1 MTSRNFGSRVNH
13 VQPGSPVSASNT
25 SRATRQLEQRTNYL
39 REILDAIEAGQLLAR
54 QDQTVSADVQVG
66 HVVYWDSENKQF
78 DLALAAAIHDVT
90 TGAYVA
96 AESANVIGICISKS
110 ATKTGTIAL
119 LGMAKLPP
127 AVLEVMIYGEITAG
141 RYYLSGLTPGR
152 LVRQRPAVS
161 VPVAYLHGQVDS
173 CDEDSWVYINPQIK
187 DFLEEHVHLQ
197 FPLAPFPAGDH
208 VVPLSVDQCHTIINP
223 DVALPGWLPADHAS
237 FNGKAPAGAVFGYN
251 LAAHPELSRCWPP
264 IPATS
269 AVLELFQPIPDHVG
283 DYHGYSRVRPDQVI
297 IDANGIWWTN
307 CCYGQVPW
315 PRGFDSSDPEAYW
328 DWMDNS
334 THIWMDSSQALWT
347 AASSASNPSI
357 SSEIMAEAD
366 RCPTRYKT
374 ALILSFTKMTFATS
388 KSVVTSLQPFTDEPI
403 EFVNS
408 DGTPAN
414 TGDLYA
420 RLKVSALVKD
430 TLIRGGTALKTIDD
444 SQLRFSAGWVAEGL
458 VAGSDAV
465 VLSGTHQ
472 EALNPANPVSGSN
485 PLLHQGIVTVDVQL
499 DPIEREINPQITKLG
514 DALER
519 EYKGIMYLGFP
530 YNRDS
535 GIRMKYNVPP
545 GGLPTS
551 PKMKLRAL
559 MFGRAVGP
567 WAAMTM
573 SYYRVTRP
581 TAGSPFALVVGDTAL
596 TFDVVTPSDD
606 YDGLG
611 TDLPADRIIEVES
624 NEFVV
629 AAGDTVF
636 ITLSRAS
643 NATPLF
649 QNDIGL
655 VRIGGIIVT

>member
-1 MTSRNFGSRVNH
+1 MTSRNFSSRVNH

-54 QDQTVSADVQVG
+54 RDQTVNPDVQVG
-66 HVVYWDSENKQF
+66 NAVYWNSTDKQF
-78 DLALAAAIHDVT
+78 DLALAAAEHDAA

-110 ATKTGTIAL
+110 ASKTGTIVL
-119 LGMAKLPP
+119 LGMAKFPP
-127 AVLEVMIYGEITAG
+127 SLLEIMIHGEIMAG
-141 RYYLSGLTPGR
+141 RYYLSGVEAGR

-161 VPVAYLHGQVDS
+161 VPVAYLHGTIDA

-197 FPLAPFPAGDH
+197 FPLAPFTSGDH
-208 VVPLSVDQCHTIINP
+208 VIPVNEKECHSIINP
-223 DVALPGWLPADHAS
+223 DVAIPGWLPADHAS
-237 FNGKAPAGAVFGYN
+237 FDGKAPAGAVFGYN
-251 LAAHPELSRCWPP
+251 MAAHPELSRCWPP

-269 AVLELFQPIPDHVG
+269 AVLELFQPIPDHEN

-297 IDANGIWWTN
+297 IDANGIWWMN

-315 PRGFDSSDPEAYW
+315 PRAFDSSDPASYW
-328 DWMDNS
+328 DWMDPS
-334 THIWMDSSQALWT
+334 IHLWHDSSQALWEE
-347 AASSASNPSI
+347 ASSASNSSI
-357 SSEIMAEAD
+357 SSELMAAAE
-366 RCPTRYKT
+366 RCPWRYKT
-374 ALILSFTKMTFATS
+374 ALILSFTKMTFATN
-388 KSVVTSLQPFTDEPI
+388 KSVVTSLQPFNGEPI

-408 DGTPAN
+408 DGEVAN

-420 RLKVSALVKD
+420 KLAVAALVKD
-430 TLIRGGTALKTIDD
+430 ELIRGGTALKTIDD
-444 SQLRFSAGWVAEGL
+444 SQLSFSAGWVAEGL
-458 VAGSDAV
+458 LAGSDTV
-465 VLSGTHQ
+465 VLNGTHQ
-472 EALNPANPVSGSN
+472 EALNPDAPVSISN

-499 DPIEREINPQITKLG
+499 DPVERELNPQITKLG

-535 GIRMKYNVPP
+535 AIRMRYNLPP

-551 PKMKLRAL
+551 PKMKIRAL

-567 WAAMTM
+567 WSEMTM
-573 SYYRVTRP
+573 SYYRITRP
-581 TAGSPFALVVGDTAL
+581 TTGSPFVITPGDTAL
-596 TFDVVTPSDD
+596 AFDVVTPSDN

-611 TDLPADRIIEVES
+611 TDLPADNLIEIES
-624 NEFVV
+624 AEFTVT
-629 AAGDTVF
+629 AGDTVF
-636 ITLSRAS
+636 ITLERAAT
-643 NATPLF
+643 ATPLF
-649 QNDIGL
+649 QNDVGL
-655 VRIGGIIVT
+655 VRIGGIIVP